1 MIYKYPSGGSAD
13 YYCQE
18 LGLWFPSE
26 IISNHPISSSSKIK
40 HEKKNEN
47 EVEKVEEVE
56 ENKSM
61 DIEGA
66 ERGEGAETKYT
77 HKIELV
83 YSIGND
89 LNGHLIKRTA
99 EVFYPT
105 DRSVSSQINFN
116 F

>member
-1 MIYKYPSGGSAD
+1 MILYDMIFKYPSGGSAD

-26 IISNHPISSSSKIK
+26 IISNNSISSSSSSKIK
-40 HEKKNEN
+40 HEQEKEKK
-47 EVEKVEEVE
+47 EVE

-61 DIEGA
+61 DVEKENEG
-66 ERGEGAETKYT
+66 ENKYT

-89 LNGHLIKRTA
+89 LNGHLIKGTA

-105 DRSVSSQINFN
+105 DRSPHIILFE

>member
-1 MIYKYPSGGSAD
+1 MIFKYPSGGSAD

-26 IISNHPISSSSKIK
+26 IISNNPMSSSSSSFSSSSKIK
-40 HEKKNEN
+40 HEHEPEKNEKKQ
-47 EVEKVEEVE
+47 EE

-61 DIEGA
+61 DVEK
-66 ERGEGAETKYT
+66 EKEGEGETKYT

-99 EVFYPT
+99 VVFYPT
-105 DRSVSSQINFN
+105 DRSTYK
-116 F
+116 

>member
-40 HEKKNEN
+40 HEKKNE
-47 EVEKVEEVE
+47 EEVE

-66 ERGEGAETKYT
+66 ERGETKYT

-105 DRSVSSQINFN
+105 DRSVS
-116 F
+116 